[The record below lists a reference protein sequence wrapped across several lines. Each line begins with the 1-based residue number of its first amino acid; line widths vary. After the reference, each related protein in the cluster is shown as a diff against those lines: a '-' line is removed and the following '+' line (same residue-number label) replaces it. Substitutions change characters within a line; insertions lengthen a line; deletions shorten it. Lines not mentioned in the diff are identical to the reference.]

1 MKTIHDIIKTAV
13 GVLFIA
19 ALVVACNPETETMGD
34 AGQTLVKLYP
44 GGFKLVAFDAK
55 SSSQSAELFA
65 IRRDVNS
72 QEALNSAT
80 TVELALDQTVLNAY
94 NTAHGTSFVPLPTNL
109 GTTNPAVTSGKMTVT
124 FSPGE
129 FAKSIIITCP
139 NTNGFDFSKAYAFG
153 FKVTSVSGTGTL
165 TKDGSDAVVAQ
176 VLVKNAFDGKY
187 KMKGFIMRPGD
198 TGGLEGYFKDFAH
211 TLSTSGAKS
220 VKMSPNQMWA
230 NGGGVGGIGTWEITV
245 NDAGT
250 PPWPITVTDPVAVNW
265 LMDPT
270 YPNRYDPATKTFYF
284 KVNWGATIPYIR
296 GCTDTLVYTGPSK

>member
-1 MKTIHDIIKTAV
+1 MKTIHNIEIAI
-13 GVLFIA
+13 GVLCIA
-19 ALVVACNPETETMGD
+19 ILAASCVPESQTMGD

-55 SSSQSAELFA
+55 SISQSALLFEV
-65 IRRDVNS
+65 RRDVNN
-72 QEALNSAT
+72 EAALNSTT
-80 TVELALDQTVLNAY
+80 TVELTLDQAVLDAY
-94 NTAHGTSFVPLPTNL
+94 NTANGTHFVLLPTNL
-109 GTTNPAVTSGKMTVT
+109 GTTNPTVTSGKMTIT

-129 FAKSIIITCP
+129 FAKSIVITCP
-139 NTNGFDFSKAYAFG
+139 NTNGFDFSKSYAFG

-165 TKDGSDAVVAQ
+165 SQAVSDKVVAQ

-187 KMKGFIMRPGD
+187 LMKGFIMRPGD
-198 TGGLEGYFKDFAH
+198 TGGLEGYFKDFKH

-220 VKMSPNQMWA
+220 VKMSPNQLWA
-230 NGGGVGGIGTWEITV
+230 NGGGVAGIGTWEITV

-270 YPNRYDPATKTFYF
+270 YPNRYDPAKKTFYF

-296 GCTDTLVYTGPSK
+296 GCTDTLVYSGPSK

>member
-1 MKTIHDIIKTAV
+1 MKNIHNIKIAV
-13 GVLFIA
+13 GVMFIA
-19 ALVVACNPETETMGD
+19 ALAVSCVPESETMGN

-44 GGFKLVAFDAK
+44 SGFKLVAFDAK
-55 SSSQSAELFA
+55 STSQSAELFA

-72 QEALNSAT
+72 EEALNSTT
-80 TVELALDQTVLNAY
+80 TVELALDQAVLDAY
-94 NTAHGTSFVPLPTNL
+94 NTENETSFVTLPASL
-109 GTTNPAVTSGKMTVT
+109 GTTNPAVTSGKMTIT
-124 FSPGE
+124 FAPGE
-129 FAKSIIITCP
+129 FAKSVVITCP

-153 FKVTSVSGTGTL
+153 FKVTSVTGTGVL
-165 TKDGSDAVVAQ
+165 TKSGDAIVSQ
-176 VLVKNAFDGKY
+176 VLVKNSFDGKY
-187 KMKGFIMRPGD
+187 KMKGFIIRPGD

-211 TLSTSGAKS
+211 SLNTSGAKS
-220 VKMSPNQMWA
+220 VKMSPNQLWA

-245 NDAGT
+245 NDSGT

-296 GCTDTLVYTGPSK
+296 GTTDTLVYVGPTK

>member
-1 MKTIHDIIKTAV
+1 MKTIHNIKIAF
-13 GVLFIA
+13 GVLCIA
-19 ALVVACNPETETMGD
+19 ALMVSCLPETQTMGD

-55 SSSQSAELFA
+55 STSQSAELFS

-72 QEALNSAT
+72 EANLKSTT
-80 TVELALDQTVLNAY
+80 TVELTQDPTVLTAY
-94 NTAHGTSFVPLPTNL
+94 NTAHGTNFVSLPANL

-124 FSPGE
+124 FAAGE
-129 FAKSIIITCP
+129 FVKSIVITCP
-139 NTNGFDFSKAYAFG
+139 NTNGFDFSKSYAYG
-153 FKVTSVSGTGTL
+153 FKVTSVTGAGTL
-165 TKDGSDAVVAQ
+165 SQAVADNVVAQ

-220 VKMSPNQMWA
+220 VKMTPNQLWA

-245 NDAGT
+245 NDAGA
-250 PPWPITVTDPVAVNW
+250 PPWPITVTDPIAVNW

-270 YPNRYDPATKTFYF
+270 YPNRYDPVKKTFYF
-284 KVNWGATIPYIR
+284 KVNWGATVPYIR
-296 GCTDTLVYTGPSK
+296 GCTDTLVYSGPSK